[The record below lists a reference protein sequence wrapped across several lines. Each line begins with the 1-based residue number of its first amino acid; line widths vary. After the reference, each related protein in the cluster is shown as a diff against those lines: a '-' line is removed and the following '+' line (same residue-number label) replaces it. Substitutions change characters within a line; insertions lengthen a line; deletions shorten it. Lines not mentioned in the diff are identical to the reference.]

1 MSKQVKQLQMDALKS
16 EFKDVR
22 DMVFLSVKGVDV
34 QTENAM
40 RLAMRKKN
48 MRLQMVKN
56 SLLRRVFGGLGVTVP
71 EDTWTETTVI
81 AWGGDSI
88 KSLSKEL
95 EAQFKNDKLKDKIKV
110 KSVMADGATA
120 TFAQALTMP
129 TRLEAIGE
137 IIAMAMGPG
146 AQIAG
151 CLVGPGGQVASQI
164 ATIGEKGVEA
174 APAAA

>member
-22 DMVFLSVKGVDV
+22 DMVFLTVKGVDV

-56 SLLRRVFGGLGVTVP
+56 SLLRRVFGGMGVTVP
-71 EDTWTETTVI
+71 DSVWLESTVV
-81 AWGGDSI
+81 AWGGESI
-88 KSLSKEL
+88 KGLSKEL
-95 EAQFKNDKLKDKIKV
+95 ETQLKHDKLKDKVKV
-110 KSVMADGATA
+110 KSVLADGTTT
-120 TFAQALTMP
+120 TFAKALTMP

-137 IIAMAMGPG
+137 IIAMAMGPS

-151 CLVGPGGQVASQI
+151 CIVAPGGQIASQI

-174 APAAA
+174 APAT

>member
-1 MSKQVKQLQMDALKS
+1 MSKQVKQMQMDALHS

-22 DMVFLSVKGVDV
+22 DMVFLTSKGVDV
-34 QTENAM
+34 QTENTM

-56 SLLRRVFGGLGVTVP
+56 SLLRRVFGGMGVTVP
-71 EDTWTETTVI
+71 DSVWAETTVV

-95 EAQFKNDKLKDKIKV
+95 ETQLKHEKLRDKFKV
-110 KSVMADGATA
+110 KSVLADGATA
-120 TFAQALTMP
+120 TFAQALVMP

-137 IIAMAMGPG
+137 IIAMAMGPSS
-146 AQIAG
+146 AIAG
-151 CLVGPGGQVASQI
+151 CLASPGGQIASQI
-164 ATIGEKGVEA
+164 ASIGEKGVEA
-174 APAAA
+174 TPAA

>member
-1 MSKQVKQLQMDALKS
+1 MSKQVKQMQMDALHS

-22 DMVFLSVKGVDV
+22 DMVFLTVKGVDV

-56 SLLRRVFGGLGVTVP
+56 SLLRRVFGGLGVSVP
-71 EDTWTETTVI
+71 DSVWADTTVV

-88 KSLSKEL
+88 KGLSKEL
-95 EAQFKNDKLKDKIKV
+95 EAQLKHDKLKDKVKI
-110 KSVMADGATA
+110 KSVLADGATA
-120 TFAQALTMP
+120 TFAQALVMP

-146 AQIAG
+146 AAIAG
-151 CLVGPGGQVASQI
+151 CLAGPGGQVASQI
-164 ATIGEKGVEA
+164 ATIAEKGVDA
-174 APAAA
+174 TPAA

>member
-1 MSKQVKQLQMDALKS
+1 MSKQVKQMQMDALKS

-22 DMVFLSVKGVDV
+22 DMVFLSAKGVDV

-56 SLLRRVFGGLGVTVP
+56 SLLRRVFGGMGVTVP
-71 EDTWTETTVI
+71 DEVWLESTVV

-88 KSLSKEL
+88 KRLSKEIETHL
-95 EAQFKNDKLKDKIKV
+95 KHDKLKDKFKV
-110 KSVMADGATA
+110 KSVLADGATA

-146 AQIAG
+146 SQLAG
-151 CLVGPGGQVASQI
+151 CLVGPGSQVASQV

-174 APAAA
+174 APAA